1 MHTKT
6 SSIYKMSITGRTI
19 LPLLLLK
26 VMYFEAMMAN
36 VVTKMLSF
44 MIVSFITVCA
54 IIVAT
59 EECSHFCD
67 NIEMTIMIV
76 QIYLLFCIR
85 ALVYNGAKVFL

>member
-1 MHTKT
+1 MYAKT
-6 SSIYKMSITGRTI
+6 SSIYKMSITVLTI

-26 VMYFEAMMAN
+26 VVYFEAMMAN
-36 VVTKMLSF
+36 VVTRMLSF
-44 MIVSFITVCA
+44 MLVSFITVCA

-76 QIYLLFCIR
+76 QISS
-85 ALVYNGAKVFL
+85 FLH